1 MIFISRN
8 WDTFYVI
15 IVAVNFIVGNEFV
28 NVDPVSLQCK
38 NNYSFFSSLHY
49 KAQLIRPGT

>member
-1 MIFISRN
+1 MRKKRLRVEIRR

-38 NNYSFFSSLHY
+38 NNYSSI
-49 KAQLIRPGT
+49 K

>member
-28 NVDPVSLQCK
+28 NVDPVSLQRK
-38 NNYSFFSSLHY
+38 NNYSSF
-49 KAQLIRPGT
+49 K

>member
-38 NNYSFFSSLHY
+38 NNYSFF
-49 KAQLIRPGT
+49 K